1 MNTDQSTAPGHVLL
15 TDIAYRGVR
24 DLLMSGRLS
33 PVRRIV
39 ESRLAVELD
48 VSRTPLRQALVRLES
63 DGLIR
68 REEDGYYPTVPH
80 LPEIRE
86 LYELRIIIER
96 QGIDRIIAAGET
108 MQHDRST
115 LEGLHEQWA
124 ALEADRPAPS
134 PDIVLMD
141 EEFHEQ
147 VLTASGSRVLVD
159 SLRSVNAKIRL
170 VRMYDYI
177 TADRVE
183 ATIKEHLAILSAL
196 MAPDLE
202 TARALL
208 EHNIDSGFRIVQQRA
223 GNALG
228 PMFLR

>member
-1 MNTDQSTAPGHVLL
+1 MNTDQNTAPGHVLL

-24 DLLMSGRLS
+24 DLLMSGQLS
-33 PVRRIV
+33 PVRRLV

-68 REEDGYYPTVPH
+68 REEDGFYPTVPH

-86 LYELRIIIER
+86 LYELRRIIER
-96 QGIDRIIAAGET
+96 QGIDRIIAAGDSLH
-108 MQHDRST
+108 HDQSILRD
-115 LEGLHEQWA
+115 LCDQWA
-124 ALEADRPAPS
+124 ALGADRPEPS

-147 VLTASGSRVLVD
+147 LLTASGSRVLVE

-183 ATIKEHLAILSAL
+183 ATITEHLAILRAL
-196 MAPDLE
+196 LASDLE
-202 TARALL
+202 TGKKLL
-208 EHNIDSGFRIVQQRA
+208 EHNIDAGFQIVQQRA